1 LFEGNK
7 ADPRAWYIEY
17 HLGLVGRE

>member
-1 LFEGNK
+1 LFKGNK
-7 ADPRAWYIEY
+7 ADPKAWYIEY